1 MAEIKFTSFA
11 IEGKFE
17 ERIKIPSNRLKK
29 NERLKKKNEKKYT
42 ISEKYI
48 VKE

>member
-1 MAEIKFTSFA
+1 MAEIKFTSVA

-29 NERLKKKNEKKYT
+29 NERLKKKMRKN

-48 VKE
+48 IVKE